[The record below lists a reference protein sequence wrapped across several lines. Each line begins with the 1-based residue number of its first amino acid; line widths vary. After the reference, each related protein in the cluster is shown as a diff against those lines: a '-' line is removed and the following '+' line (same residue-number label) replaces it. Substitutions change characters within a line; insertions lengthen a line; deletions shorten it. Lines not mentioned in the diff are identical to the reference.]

1 MQQAGL
7 FEQQINPTQKIG
19 HRTDI
24 ETTPDSEHV
33 PDSELVPDFDPVP
46 ESPTEWTNIDDDSSV
61 SFEDKKPLCLSQYL
75 KKKLKIRVSLNE
87 MVIFY

>member
-7 FEQQINPTQKIG
+7 PEKKINPTQKIG

-46 ESPTEWTNIDDDSSV
+46 DSQLVPESPTEWTNIEDDSSV

-75 KKKLKIRVSLNE
+75 KKNLR
-87 MVIFY
+87 

>member
-1 MQQAGL
+1 MQKAGL
-7 FEQQINPTQKIG
+7 PEEQINPTQKIG

-33 PDSELVPDFDPVP
+33 PDSELVPDIDPVP

-75 KKKLKIRVSLNE
+75 KKNLR
-87 MVIFY
+87 